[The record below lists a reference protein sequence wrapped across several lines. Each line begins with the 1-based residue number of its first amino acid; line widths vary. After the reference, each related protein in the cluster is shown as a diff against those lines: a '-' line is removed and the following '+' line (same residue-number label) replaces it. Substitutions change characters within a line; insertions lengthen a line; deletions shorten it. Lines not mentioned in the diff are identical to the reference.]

1 MAIRRRLE
9 RLEARTPPPEGPC
22 PAPVRPGSVT
32 LDEIRALE
40 ERIRRQEAGD
50 EVGPAPEVD
59 HFLEEPD
66 HDIAAIL
73 RQIERLELM
82 GAGRG
87 RQAFGITSAR

>member
-50 EVGPAPEVD
+50 EVGPAPEADFMEGV
-59 HFLEEPD
+59 EPD
-66 HDIAAIL
+66 NEIAAVE
-73 RQIERLELM
+73 REIERLELM

-87 RQAFGITSAR
+87 RQPAR

>member
-9 RLEARTPPPEGPC
+9 ILEALTPP

-40 ERIRRQEAGD
+40 AHIRRQEAGD
-50 EVGPAPEVD
+50 EVGPAPEAD

-66 HDIAAIL
+66 HDIAAVE
-73 RQIERLELM
+73 REIERLELM
-82 GAGRG
+82 
-87 RQAFGITSAR
+87 IV

>member
-9 RLEARTPPPEGPC
+9 ILEARTPPPEGPC

-40 ERIRRQEAGD
+40 EHMRRLEAGTD
-50 EVGPAPEVD
+50 EVRTAPEADFMKGV
-59 HFLEEPD
+59 EPD
-66 HDIAAIL
+66 NEIAAVE
-73 RQIERLELM
+73 REIECLELM

-87 RQAFGITSAR
+87 RVR

>member
-50 EVGPAPEVD
+50 EVGPAPEADYFMKGMELD
-59 HFLEEPD
+59 HEIE
-66 HDIAAIL
+66 AVE
-73 RQIERLELM
+73 REIERLELL

-87 RQAFGITSAR
+87 RQPARR

>member
-40 ERIRRQEAGD
+40 EHIRRLEAGD
-50 EVGPAPEVD
+50 EAGTAPEAD
-59 HFLEEPD
+59 FMKGTEPD
-66 HDIAAIL
+66 NEIAAVE
-73 RQIERLELM
+73 REIERLELM

-87 RQAFGITSAR
+87 RQPAR

>member
-32 LDEIRALE
+32 WHQLQALE
-40 ERIRRQEAGD
+40 ARIRRQEAGD

-66 HDIAAIL
+66 HEIVAIL
-73 RQIERLELM
+73 RQIELLEEM
-82 GAGRG
+82 EGRRG
-87 RQAFGITSAR
+87 G

>member
-22 PAPVRPGSVT
+22 PVRPGSVT

-40 ERIRRQEAGD
+40 EHIRRLEAGD
-50 EVGPAPEVD
+50 EVGLAPEVD

-66 HDIAAIL
+66 NEIVAIL
-73 RQIERLELM
+73 RQIELLEEM
-82 GAGRG
+82 EGRRG
-87 RQAFGITSAR
+87 G

>member
-1 MAIRRRLE
+1 MSIRRRLE
-9 RLEARTPPPEGPC
+9 NLEARTPP

-40 ERIRRQEAGD
+40 AHIRRQEAGD

-66 HDIAAIL
+66 HEIVAIL
-73 RQIERLELM
+73 RQIERLELL

-87 RQAFGITSAR
+87 RQAFGITPAR

>member
-50 EVGPAPEVD
+50 EVGPAPEAD
-59 HFLEEPD
+59 HFLEELELD
-66 HDIAAIL
+66 HEIVAVE
-73 RQIERLELM
+73 REIERLELM

-87 RQAFGITSAR
+87 RQPAR